1 MTYLLHDSFP
11 MFGSLLEIAYKFIR
25 FNTACSL
32 WHPCLMLLKVLIFF
46 LSSFPN
52 KTMFSFDLLIMIH
65 TVESDLFFYLFHN
78 GMSDIDAIISFK
90 WFLVCSLCNRIY
102 IYRRVDHGWHT
113 LKSSDGNLHHTQ
125 IKGWTYSE
133 STMLFTFYTPI
144 WGEKYVGNVIDTCIE
159 FILKSTLWYYL
170 HGATYCINVVKLKT
184 SEWS

>member
-1 MTYLLHDSFP
+1 MRILIKVSVTYLLHDSFP

-65 TVESDLFFYLFHN
+65 TVESDLIFYLFDN

-90 WFLVCSLCNRIY
+90 
-102 IYRRVDHGWHT
+102 
-113 LKSSDGNLHHTQ
+113 
-125 IKGWTYSE
+125 
-133 STMLFTFYTPI
+133 
-144 WGEKYVGNVIDTCIE
+144 
-159 FILKSTLWYYL
+159 
-170 HGATYCINVVKLKT
+170 
-184 SEWS
+184 

>member
-1 MTYLLHDSFP
+1 MCKLLKCSLHHPSKTEHEGEMSHWKSQRSGACEVTVSLWSLSSVLLSVRILIEVSVTYLLHDSFP

-52 KTMFSFDLLIMIH
+52 KTMLSFDLLIMIH

-102 IYRRVDHGWHT
+102 IK
-113 LKSSDGNLHHTQ
+113 KSRS
-125 IKGWTYSE
+125 WVAYS
-133 STMLFTFYTPI
+133 
-144 WGEKYVGNVIDTCIE
+144 
-159 FILKSTLWYYL
+159 
-170 HGATYCINVVKLKT
+170 
-184 SEWS
+184 

>member
-1 MTYLLHDSFP
+1 MKVSVTYLLHDSFS

-90 WFLVCSLCNRIY
+90 CFLVCSLCNHIY
-102 IYRRVDHGWHT
+102 IY
-113 LKSSDGNLHHTQ
+113 
-125 IKGWTYSE
+125 I
-133 STMLFTFYTPI
+133 
-144 WGEKYVGNVIDTCIE
+144 
-159 FILKSTLWYYL
+159 
-170 HGATYCINVVKLKT
+170 
-184 SEWS
+184 

>member
-1 MTYLLHDSFP
+1 MTYLLHDSFS

-78 GMSDIDAIISFK
+78 GMSDIDAIISLND
-90 WFLVCSLCNRIY
+90 FLCVLFAIVY
-102 IYRRVDHGWHT
+102 I
-113 LKSSDGNLHHTQ
+113 
-125 IKGWTYSE
+125 
-133 STMLFTFYTPI
+133 
-144 WGEKYVGNVIDTCIE
+144 
-159 FILKSTLWYYL
+159 
-170 HGATYCINVVKLKT
+170 
-184 SEWS
+184 